1 MKSFFD
7 AEIAVASESSPL
19 GDLFY
24 KSGGRVGSAVTE
36 LQATAAPDPLR
47 KRPLL
52 IYSCAAGKET
62 EALRHE
68 VTLPCSL
75 NLNQVFGALEP
86 MLLTMALLPLG
97 G

>member
-1 MKSFFD
+1 MKCFFD

-24 KSGGRVGSAVTE
+24 KGGGRVASAVTE
-36 LQATAAPDPLR
+36 LQAPAAPDPRR
-47 KRPLL
+47 KRSLL
-52 IYSCAAGKET
+52 IYSYAAGEET

-75 NLNQVFGALEP
+75 NLNQVFGAL
-86 MLLTMALLPLG
+86 LPLG